1 LIAGQVGAQQRLVQL
16 PAKLSLAGRIVD
28 EDLIAACRVERIVLR
43 LGLAGEGRP

>member
-1 LIAGQVGAQQRLVQL
+1 LAHSSALSSS
-16 PAKLSLAGRIVD
+16 PLSLAGRIVD